1 MTVYKSKKETKD
13 GRKYFFR
20 IKYKDILGNIHDYGS
35 PKFKTLKEATS
46 EEAIYKIKI
55 QQNISYT
62 NSVTFEQVINEYLV
76 SKEKTTK
83 KQTLLKNKIYARY
96 LDPIKKVKINDF
108 DMLKYKII
116 KKSIEEL
123 NFTSEYSNRLQNF
136 LKSIIIYSN
145 KYYNTS
151 DAIVKFFEPFKDVN
165 KQESELQF
173 FTYDEYL
180 KFDSVIDNFMHH
192 VFFETLYFMGVRQ
205 GEAQALT
212 WNDIDFNKNEININK
227 TLTTKIK
234 GEKWT
239 ISTPKTKKSTRIL
252 PVPKR
257 LLNDLKELK
266 LEAKK
271 FIDFEE
277 SWFVFG
283 NSTCFPETTIQKY
296 KNKYC
301 ELAQVKQ
308 IRVHDFRHSTASLLI
323 NKGASIA
330 LVSKYLG
337 HSNISITLNT
347 YTHMYKSELVQISN
361 VLDNL

>member
-1 MTVYKSKKETKD
+1 MAVYKSKNETKD

-20 IKYKDILGNIHDYGS
+20 IKYKDLFGVIHDYS
-35 PKFKTLKEATS
+35 SQKFKTLKEATN
-46 EEAIYKIKI
+46 EEAIYKLKV
-55 QQNISYT
+55 QQNAICT
-62 NSVTFEQVINEYLV
+62 NSVTFEQVINEYLL

-83 KQTLLKNKIYARY
+83 KQTLLKNKVYAKY
-96 LDPIKKVKINDF
+96 LEQLKPVKVNDF
-108 DMLKYKII
+108 DITKYRLF
-116 KKSIEEL
+116 KKMIEEL

-136 LKSIIIYSN
+136 LKSIIVYSN

-151 DAIVKFFEPFKDVN
+151 DTIVKLFEPFKDVN
-165 KQESELQF
+165 KQKKELDF
-173 FTYDEYL
+173 FTYEEYK

-192 VFFETLYFMGVRQ
+192 VFFETLYFMGIRQ
-205 GEAQALT
+205 GEAQALI
-212 WNDIDFNKNEININK
+212 WNDIDFEKKELNINK

-239 ISTPKTKKSTRIL
+239 ISTPKTKNSARIL
-252 PVPKR
+252 PIPKN
-257 LLNDLKELK
+257 LLNDLKALK
-266 LEAKK
+266 LEVQK
-271 FIDFEE
+271 FKDYED

-283 NSTCFPETTIQKY
+283 NSNCFPETTIQKN

-301 ELAQVKQ
+301 KLAKIKQ

-347 YTHMYKSELVQISN
+347 YTHMYKSELEQISN

>member
-1 MTVYKSKKETKD
+1 MAVYKSKNETKD

-20 IKYKDILGNIHDYGS
+20 IKYKDLFGVIHDYS
-35 PKFKTLKEATS
+35 SQKFKTLKEATN
-46 EEAIYKIKI
+46 EEAIYKLKV
-55 QQNISYT
+55 QQNAICT
-62 NSVTFEQVINEYLV
+62 NSVTFEQVINEYLL

-83 KQTLLKNKIYARY
+83 KQTLLKNKVYAKY
-96 LDPIKKVKINDF
+96 LEQLKPVKVNDF
-108 DMLKYKII
+108 DITKYRLF
-116 KKSIEEL
+116 KKMIEEL

-136 LKSIIIYSN
+136 LKSIIVYSN

-151 DAIVKFFEPFKDVN
+151 DTIVKLFEPFKDVN
-165 KQESELQF
+165 KQKKELDF
-173 FTYDEYL
+173 FTYEEYK
-180 KFDSVIDNFMHH
+180 KFDSIIDNFMHH
-192 VFFETLYFMGVRQ
+192 VFFETLYFMGIRQ

-212 WNDIDFNKNEININK
+212 WNDIDFEKKELNINK

-239 ISTPKTKKSTRIL
+239 ISTPKTKNSARVL
-252 PVPKR
+252 PIPKN
-257 LLNDLKELK
+257 LLNDLKALK
-266 LEAKK
+266 LEAQK
-271 FIDFEE
+271 FKDYED

-283 NSTCFPETTIQKY
+283 NSTCFPETTIQKN

-301 ELAQVKQ
+301 KLAKIKQ

-347 YTHMYKSELVQISN
+347 YTHMYKSELEQISN

>member
-1 MTVYKSKKETKD
+1 MAVYKSKNETKD

-20 IKYKDILGNIHDYGS
+20 IKYKDLFGVIHDYS
-35 PKFKTLKEATS
+35 SQKFKTLKEATN
-46 EEAIYKIKI
+46 EEAIYKLKV
-55 QQNISYT
+55 QQNAICT
-62 NSVTFEQVINEYLV
+62 NSVTFEQVINEYLL

-83 KQTLLKNKIYARY
+83 KQTLLKNKVYAKY
-96 LDPIKKVKINDF
+96 LEQLKPVKVNDF
-108 DMLKYKII
+108 DITKYRLF
-116 KKSIEEL
+116 KKMIEEL

-136 LKSIIIYSN
+136 LKSIIVYSN
-145 KYYNTS
+145 KFYNTS
-151 DAIVKFFEPFKDVN
+151 DTIVKLFEPFKDVN
-165 KQESELQF
+165 KQKKELDF
-173 FTYDEYL
+173 FTYEEYK

-192 VFFETLYFMGVRQ
+192 VFFETLYFMGIRQ

-212 WNDIDFNKNEININK
+212 WNDIDFEKKELNINK

-239 ISTPKTKKSTRIL
+239 ISTPKTKNSARVL
-252 PVPKR
+252 PIPKN
-257 LLNDLKELK
+257 LLNDLKALK
-266 LEAKK
+266 LEAQK
-271 FIDFEE
+271 FKDYED

-283 NSTCFPETTIQKY
+283 NSTCFPETTIQKN

-301 ELAQVKQ
+301 KLAKIKQ

-347 YTHMYKSELVQISN
+347 YTHMYKSELEQISN